1 MSIAPTHPP
10 SNAKIGLLG
19 YFWTLSKMISKKYD
33 FDLSIIDPSIKH
45 KKKNHINSTP
55 FPESLRL
62 STADSS
68 SCLVLLQTTKMVS
81 TVVRMTPPKAS
92 PRVRP
97 KPGPFPHPAYPHQ
110 SYISPRL
117 MIP

>member
-1 MSIAPTHPP
+1 
-10 SNAKIGLLG
+10 
-19 YFWTLSKMISKKYD
+19 MISKKYD